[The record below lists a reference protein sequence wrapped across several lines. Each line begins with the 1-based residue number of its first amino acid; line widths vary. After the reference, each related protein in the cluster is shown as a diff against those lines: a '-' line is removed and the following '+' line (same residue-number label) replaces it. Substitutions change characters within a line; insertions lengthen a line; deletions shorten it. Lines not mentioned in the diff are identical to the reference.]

1 MPYDYQPKDMV
12 FKHLGRTGLKVSV
25 FSYGGWLTVG
35 GTVKGDP
42 VKDLIKTA
50 LDNGVN
56 FFDKSVVPSPS
67 PFAFPFPALFSS
79 TGGIRAWTVTY
90 SEYDDANSAEIYS
103 NGQSEIEMGRVFKEL
118 DVDRSQIVVSTKI
131 FFGTGKSDPNQ
142 KGLSRKGLRRA
153 DSAAG
158 TDPDDLP
165 LPLQHIIEGL
175 NASLK
180 RLQLDYVDVVLAHR
194 PDVATP
200 MEEVVRAFNHVIE
213 KGLSFYWG
221 TSEWTATQI
230 QEAIG
235 IADRLGLIGPIVEQP
250 QYSLLHR
257 EKFEVEYAPLFQKYG
272 YGTMIWSPLAGGYLS
287 GKYMNG
293 IPEDSRFKT
302 NPSFYEDRIK
312 QLESPEGKK
321 EQEKI
326 RKLDALSKRLGGS
339 NVAALALAWCAKNP
353 NVSSTILGATRP
365 EQLEENFEALKLL
378 PKLDDKVMAEIEEI
392 FDNKPQQLPTYGRAV
407 LFTGSSEAVHGH
419 SDLSSRELLA
429 GSPDN

>member
-42 VKDLIKTA
+42 VKDLIVKA
-50 LDNGVN
+50 LEHGVN
-56 FFDKSVVPSPS
+56 FFD
-67 PFAFPFPALFSS
+67 
-79 TGGIRAWTVTY
+79 
-90 SEYDDANSAEIYS
+90 NAEVYS

-118 DVDRSQIVVSTKI
+118 DVDRSQLVITTKI

-142 KGLSRKGLRRA
+142 KGLSRK
-153 DSAAG
+153 
-158 TDPDDLP
+158 
-165 LPLQHIIEGL
+165 HIIEGL

-180 RLQLDYVDVVLAHR
+180 RLQLDAVDVVFAHR

-213 KGLSFYWG
+213 KGRAYYWG
-221 TSEWTATQI
+221 TSEWSATQI

-235 IADRLGLIGPIVEQP
+235 IADRLGLIGPVVEQP

-257 EKFEVEYAPLFQKYG
+257 EKFEVEYAPLFEKYG
-272 YGTMIWSPLAGGYLS
+272 YGTTIWSPLAGGYLS
-287 GKYMNG
+287 GKYLNG
-293 IPEDSRFKT
+293 IPENSRFKT
-302 NPSFYEDRIK
+302 NPEFYQDRIK

-326 RKLDALSKRLGGS
+326 RKLEAISKRLGGS
-339 NVAALALAWCAKNP
+339 NVAALALAWAAKQP
-353 NVSSTILGATRP
+353 NVSSVILGASSP
-365 EQLEENFEALKLL
+365 SQLEQNFEALKLL
-378 PKLDDKVMAEIEEI
+378 PKLDQAVLDEIDEL
-392 FDNKPQQLPTYGRAV
+392 FGNKPEQPPTYGR
-407 LFTGSSEAVHGH
+407 
-419 SDLSSRELLA
+419 
-429 GSPDN
+429 

>member
-12 FKHLGRTGLKVSV
+12 FKHLGRTGLKVSA

-42 VKDLIKTA
+42 VKDLIVKA
-50 LDNGVN
+50 LEHGVN
-56 FFDKSVVPSPS
+56 FFD
-67 PFAFPFPALFSS
+67 
-79 TGGIRAWTVTY
+79 
-90 SEYDDANSAEIYS
+90 NAEVYS

-118 DVDRSQIVVSTKI
+118 DVDRSQLVISTKI

-142 KGLSRKGLRRA
+142 KGLSRK
-153 DSAAG
+153 
-158 TDPDDLP
+158 
-165 LPLQHIIEGL
+165 HIVEGL

-180 RLQLDYVDVVLAHR
+180 RLQLDYVDIVFAHR

-200 MEEVVRAFNHVIE
+200 MEETVRAFNHVIE
-213 KGLSFYWG
+213 KGLAYYWG
-221 TSEWTATQI
+221 CSEWTATQI

-235 IADRLGLIGPIVEQP
+235 IAERLGLIGPVVEQP

-272 YGTMIWSPLAGGYLS
+272 FGTTIWSPLAGGYLS

-326 RKLDALSKRLGGS
+326 RKLDELAKRLGAS

-353 NVSSTILGATRP
+353 NVSSVILGATKP
-365 EQLEENFEALKLL
+365 EQLEDNFEALKLL
-378 PKLDDKVMAEIEEI
+378 PKLDDKVMAEIDEI
-392 FDNKPQQLPTYGRAV
+392 FGNKPQQLPTYGR
-407 LFTGSSEAVHGH
+407 
-419 SDLSSRELLA
+419 
-429 GSPDN
+429 

>member
-56 FFDKSVVPSPS
+56 FFD
-67 PFAFPFPALFSS
+67 
-79 TGGIRAWTVTY
+79 
-90 SEYDDANSAEIYS
+90 NAEIYS

-142 KGLSRKGLRRA
+142 KGLSRK
-153 DSAAG
+153 
-158 TDPDDLP
+158 
-165 LPLQHIIEGL
+165 HIIEGL

-392 FDNKPQQLPTYGRAV
+392 FDNKPQQLPTYGR
-407 LFTGSSEAVHGH
+407 
-419 SDLSSRELLA
+419 
-429 GSPDN
+429 